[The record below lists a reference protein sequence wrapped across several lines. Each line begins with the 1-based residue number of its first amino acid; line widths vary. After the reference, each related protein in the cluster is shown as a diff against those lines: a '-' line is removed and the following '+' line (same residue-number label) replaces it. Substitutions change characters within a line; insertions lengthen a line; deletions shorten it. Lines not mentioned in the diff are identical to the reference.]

1 MTMTASKK
9 AASKPSAKPA
19 KPTSTKSTRSTSK
32 ADRTYD
38 AIVVGGGHNGL
49 VNGAYLAKSGL
60 KTLIIER
67 RHLVGGAAITEELR
81 PGFWFT
87 TFSYALSLLR
97 PDIIQDL
104 ELTKHGFMPLL
115 MSTTFAP
122 DGEGDYLLF
131 TQDHAQNQKEIA
143 RHSKHDADAYDQYS
157 HDMEMVCQAIKPL
170 LDMVPPD
177 IFSDDPE
184 ELIALASLGSRFK
197 KLDKRVLHNAVR
209 LLTGSAADFLDDYFE
224 SDLLKGYLASSSIIG
239 TKVGPRSQGSGLV
252 LLYHSIGE
260 HDGEFGSWA
269 FHKKG
274 NGGFT
279 QVLKRAAESFG
290 AEIIL
295 ESPVDSVITK
305 DGKATGV
312 ALADGTEYYADTV
325 VSALDPRRT
334 FLELV
339 NPRELPDDL
348 VENIQRFRF
357 QGTSSKVNFALDG
370 LPKYPALGDRGDQFR
385 GFTNIGPS
393 MDYLERAFDDAKY
406 GWYSQNPYI
415 DMAIQSTID
424 ADMAPPGKHVMSC
437 FIQYTPYHL
446 RESDWDTEKENLGR
460 HGPANAGEVL
470 PGLRRSRD
478 PARGGH
484 AAPHRADGRA
494 QRGQHLRRRVLR
506 PADVLLPPGAGLVA
520 VPDPDRRLLPVRLG
534 HASGRLRHGRAGQA
548 RRRPDPQG
556 PGQGKGPRLGP
567 GARRARPCHHRGS
580 SGSSSSTTSL
590 RTWLLEQLSDE
601 DLAFALPGNPPLGDL
616 LRRDRR
622 YRAGLHRR
630 VPDAPAR
637 RGSRPTGIRDSGAAS
652 PGCRPGTP
660 SWTPTCWRRSR
671 PSPTTSSRLGSWSA
685 ATASRC
691 RSAGTSTRTARRCS
705 SSAATPT
712 CTCGRWASTAASTGR
727 TGSARAG
734 APSVPASHPGT
745 WKTAG
750 SPQGD
755 PPS

>member
-1 MTMTASKK
+1 MTTTIPTKRSPK
-9 AASKPSAKPA
+9 SAT
-19 KPTSTKSTRSTSK
+19 PTTRSSTTNRSTKTTSR

-49 VNGAYLAKSGL
+49 VNGAYLAKAGL

-97 PDIIQDL
+97 PDIIHDL

-115 MSTTFAP
+115 MSTLLAP
-122 DGEGDYLLF
+122 GENGEYLLF
-131 TQDHAQNQKEIA
+131 GQDHGQNQKEIA

-157 HDMEMVCQAIKPL
+157 HDVEMVCQALKPL

-184 ELIALASLGSRFK
+184 ELLALAGIGSRFK

-209 LLTGSAADFLDDYFE
+209 LLTGSAADFLDDYFDSE
-224 SDLLKGYLASSSIIG
+224 LLKGYLASSSIIG

-279 QVLKRAAESFG
+279 QVLARAAQAFG
-290 AEIIL
+290 AEIVL

-305 DGKATGV
+305 NGRTTGV

-325 VSALDPRRT
+325 VSSLDPRRT

-370 LPKYPALGDRGDQFR
+370 LPHYPPLGQKPDHFR

-424 ADMAPPGKHVMSC
+424 ADMAPPGKHVLSC
-437 FIQYTPYHL
+437 FIQYTPYKL
-446 RESDWDTEKENLGR
+446 RESDWDAEKENLGDTVQRTLEKFFPGFGDLVLQREVRTPLDIERTVGLSEGNIFAGEFFAPQMFFFRPAPGWSQYRTPIDGYYQCGSGTHPGGCVSGAPGKLAAGQILKDRAR
-460 HGPANAGEVL
+460 HGVKT
-470 PGLRRSRD
+470 
-478 PARGGH
+478 
-484 AAPHRADGRA
+484 RA
-494 QRGQHLRRRVLR
+494 
-506 PADVLLPPGAGLVA
+506 
-520 VPDPDRRLLPVRLG
+520 
-534 HASGRLRHGRAGQA
+534 
-548 RRRPDPQG
+548 
-556 PGQGKGPRLGP
+556 
-567 GARRARPCHHRGS
+567 
-580 SGSSSSTTSL
+580 
-590 RTWLLEQLSDE
+590 
-601 DLAFALPGNPPLGDL
+601 
-616 LRRDRR
+616 
-622 YRAGLHRR
+622 
-630 VPDAPAR
+630 
-637 RGSRPTGIRDSGAAS
+637 
-652 PGCRPGTP
+652 
-660 SWTPTCWRRSR
+660 
-671 PSPTTSSRLGSWSA
+671 
-685 ATASRC
+685 
-691 RSAGTSTRTARRCS
+691 
-705 SSAATPT
+705 
-712 CTCGRWASTAASTGR
+712 
-727 TGSARAG
+727 
-734 APSVPASHPGT
+734 
-745 WKTAG
+745 
-750 SPQGD
+750 
-755 PPS
+755 